1 MNFHTSYL
9 AAATG
14 VALAALAATGP
25 VHAGE
30 YHLTVSTAIVEV
42 DGRAVEKM
50 TIDGGIPGPVLRFAE
65 GEQAT
70 ITVTNETRSETSVHW
85 HGLLLPGQM
94 DGAPGF
100 NGFMGIAPGDSY
112 TYTFDIRQSGTYW
125 YHSHSGTQDQSVL
138 GAIVIEPKAP
148 PPVAADRD
156 YVMLMSDITPEDSD
170 EVLYNLKADPGF
182 YNYSKRTLGDLFRDA
197 RRDGLGAALRDRADW
212 GEMRMDP
219 TDLAD
224 VTGYSFLVNGKTPQ
238 ENEIFLYS
246 AGEKVRLRFINGSA
260 MTIFDLRIPG
270 AKMKVVAADG
280 NDVHPVTV
288 DELRI
293 GVAERYDVIVE
304 PAGGNPLTVFAE
316 PIDRSGHAR
325 ATLATAPGMEA
336 AIPPRR
342 PRALLSMAD
351 MGMAHGDHDSRAGHD
366 SHGDHAQQKSDPHE
380 GHMNHDAG
388 EHGRHGHDGHQMD
401 HGDGHKMDSHGIDHM
416 NHGPGEHNEHEMH
429 RNERDRGHEGHE
441 GHGDRSGH
449 VQHGT
454 KAAAVSEPD
463 ARPVGWASGFPP
475 GAKVLDY
482 EDLRRHRAHADNRE
496 PDRTVELRLTGN
508 MERYVWTLNESR
520 FREATPIRVRHGE
533 RVRINFVNE
542 TMMAHPMH
550 LHGMF
555 FELENGTGNHRP
567 LKDTVIVPPGKSVS
581 VILTARE
588 VGAWP
593 LHCHLLYH
601 MVSGMMTAF
610 IVEPPETADTGI
622 TRDGAIVPLAVSHEA
637 GAAHHGGHAGHGG
650 I

>member
-1 MNFHTSYL
+1 MSSAHNYL
-9 AAATG
+9 VAAGVLLIAAT
-14 VALAALAATGP
+14 ATAP
-25 VHAGE
+25 AEAGE
-30 YHLTVSTAIVEV
+30 YQLTVSTASVEV

-50 TIDGGIPGPVLRFAE
+50 TINGAIPGPVLRFTE
-65 GEQAT
+65 GEKAT
-70 ITVTNETRSETSVHW
+70 ITVTNETGDKTSVHW
-85 HGLLLPGQM
+85 HGLLLPGMM

-100 NGFMGIAPGDSY
+100 NGFMGIAPGESY

-138 GAIVIEPKAP
+138 GAIVIDPASP

-170 EVLYNLKADPGF
+170 RVLHNLKADPGF
-182 YNYSKRTLGDLFRDA
+182 YNYNKRTLGDLFRDA

-224 VTGYSFLVNGKTPQ
+224 VTGYSFLVNGKTPE
-238 ENEIFLYS
+238 ENETFLYS
-246 AGEKVRLRFINGSA
+246 AGEKIRLRFINGSA

-270 AKMKVVAADG
+270 AKMKIVAADG
-280 NDVHPVTV
+280 NDIHPVTV

-304 PAGGNPLTVFAE
+304 PAGGEPLTVFAE
-316 PIDRSGHAR
+316 PIDRSGYAR

-366 SHGDHAQQKSDPHE
+366 SHGDHAQQKSDPHA
-380 GHMNHDAG
+380 GHMNHEAG
-388 EHGRHGHDGHQMD
+388 EHGHHGHGGHHTD
-401 HGDGHKMDSHGIDHM
+401 HGDGHKMDGHEDPHM
-416 NHGPGEHNEHEMH
+416 NHGPGEYPGHNQHK
-429 RNERDRGHEGHE
+429 GHEGHE
-441 GHGDRSGH
+441 NHERHDDHSGH
-449 VQHGT
+449 MQHGT
-454 KAAAVSEPD
+454 QTATAPEPD
-463 ARPVGWASGFPP
+463 FRPIGWGSGFPP
-475 GAKVLDY
+475 GAKVLAY
-482 EDLRRHRAHADNRE
+482 EDLRRHHAHADNRA

-520 FREATPIRVRHGE
+520 FQEATPIRVRYGE

-567 LKDTVIVPPGKSVS
+567 LKDTVIVPPGRSVS

-610 IVEPPETADTGI
+610 IVEPPETADAGI
-622 TRDGAIVPLAVSHEA
+622 TRDGATVPLAVSHEA
-637 GAAHHGGHAGHGG
+637 GAAHHGGHTGHGG

>member
-1 MNFHTSYL
+1 MSAYFYQV
-9 AAATG
+9 AAAS
-14 VALAALAATGP
+14 ALLTAAIASAPAA
-25 VHAGE
+25 AGE
-30 YHLTVSTAIVEV
+30 YQLTVSTATIDV
-42 DGRAVEKM
+42 DGRSVEKM
-50 TIDGGIPGPVLRFAE
+50 TINGSIPGPVLRFTE
-65 GEQAT
+65 GEKAT
-70 ITVTNETRSETSVHW
+70 ITVTNETGEKTSVHW
-85 HGLLLPGQM
+85 HGLLLPGMM

-100 NGFMGIAPGDSY
+100 NGFMGIAPGESY

-138 GAIVIEPKAP
+138 GAIVIDPAAP
-148 PPVAADRD
+148 PSVAADRD

-170 EVLYNLKADPGF
+170 QVLRNLKADPGF
-182 YNYSKRTLGDLFRDA
+182 YNYSKRTLGDFFRDA
-197 RRDGLGAALRDRADW
+197 RRDGLGSALRDRADW

-238 ENEIFLYS
+238 ENETFLYS

-270 AKMKVVAADG
+270 AKMMVVAADG

-304 PAGGNPLTVFAE
+304 PADGKPLTVFAE
-316 PIDRSGHAR
+316 SLDRSGYAR

-336 AIPPRR
+336 AIPPQR

-351 MGMAHGDHDSRAGHD
+351 MGMAHGDHG

-380 GHMNHDAG
+380 GHMNHDAD
-388 EHGRHGHDGHQMD
+388 EHGHHGHDGHHMD
-401 HGDGHKMDSHGIDHM
+401 HGEGHKMDGHDGHHM
-416 NHGPGEHNEHEMH
+416 DHGPAEHP
-429 RNERDRGHEGHE
+429 GHDQHNGHDGHE
-441 GHGDRSGH
+441 GHGDHSDHSGH
-449 VQHGT
+449 MQHGT
-454 KAAAVSEPD
+454 KTVAAPAPE
-463 ARPVGWASGFPP
+463 ARPIGWASGFPS
-475 GAKVLDY
+475 GAKVLAY
-482 EDLRRHRAHADNRE
+482 EDMWRHGAHADNRA

-520 FREATPIRVRHGE
+520 FQEATPIRVRYGE

-610 IVEPPETADTGI
+610 IVEPPETADKGI